1 MIANRSMRELLER
14 GSTLTEI
21 SVPSPFQ
28 LLIGGGFNEVQGC
41 VFLRRFFGYDTLM
54 ALPPDDPTGNECS
67 VNSFHLEDYLE
78 KGMAREAPALAAT
91 AAKCT
96 DWLAERLHKFS
107 AAPFRIIVSIESRHC
122 TIRFHKRRD
131 GETWV
136 ADNIE
141 GYEEAIA
148 IVDIA

>member
-1 MIANRSMRELLER
+1 MRDLLER

-21 SVPSPFQ
+21 FVPSPFQ
-28 LLIGGGFNEVQGC
+28 VLVGGGFNEVQGC

-91 AAKCT
+91 ATKCA
-96 DWLAERLHKFS
+96 DWLAERLRRFS
-107 AAPFRIIVSIESRHC
+107 AEPFRIISSIEDRHC
-122 TIRFHKRRD
+122 TMRFHKRRD
-131 GETWV
+131 GETWL
-136 ADNIE
+136 ADDIE
-141 GYEEAIA
+141 AYEEAIA
-148 IVDIA
+148 VLDIA

>member
-1 MIANRSMRELLER
+1 MQALLER

-21 SVPSPFQ
+21 LVPSPFQ
-28 LLIGGGFNEVQGC
+28 VLVGSGFNEVQGC

-91 AAKCT
+91 AAKCA
-96 DWLAERLHKFS
+96 DWLAERLRRFS
-107 AAPFRIIVSIESRHC
+107 AEPFRIIVSIENRHC
-122 TIRFHKRRD
+122 TMRFHKTRD
-131 GETWV
+131 GETWLTG
-136 ADNIE
+136 DIE
-141 GYEEAIA
+141 SYGEAMA
-148 IVDIA
+148 IWDV